1 MLFTSLANTKYIY
14 LSHAKIDP
22 CQYSRKGLLTTDAL
36 LCMLQAIH
44 EVVDSGEAGARI
56 FFADDHTI
64 LMHELS
70 KLEVHPALLSWIAAL
85 TGC

>member
-1 MLFTSLANTKYIY
+1 
-14 LSHAKIDP
+14 
-22 CQYSRKGLLTTDAL
+22 
-36 LCMLQAIH
+36 MLQAIH

-70 KLEVHPALLSWIAAL
+70 KLEVHPVLLSWTAAL